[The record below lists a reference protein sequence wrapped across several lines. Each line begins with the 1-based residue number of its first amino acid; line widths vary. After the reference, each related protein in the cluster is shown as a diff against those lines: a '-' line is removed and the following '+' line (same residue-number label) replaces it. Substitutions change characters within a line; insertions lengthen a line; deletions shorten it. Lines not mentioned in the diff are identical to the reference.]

1 MLLTGLEKYLL
12 LALIAA
18 VIELDAYF
26 FGITLVSQPV
36 IAGSMAGLI
45 LGDVKTGALIGS
57 LVQLVWMMPPVGA
70 FVPPSST
77 AIAVSSTATA
87 IYLYSVF
94 PEEPQ
99 SVLIMFALVGG
110 AGVGYFVGQADIW
123 NRKLNTVIVN
133 AFEKRITEGKV
144 SCLNAVNLLTLGLK
158 ALRDFSLYMFFFIFA
173 LVLAEN
179 IFSTMPAQ
187 VVKGLGRAFLFLP
200 ALGFAVVFDLF
211 RTKTGAWFHASVFAS
226 TYMIFSFVPGIN
238 ANLYMV
244 GVVFVGVFVVYNT
257 IWKTAGG
264 AKA

>member
-1 MLLTGLEKYLL
+1 MLTGLEKYVL

-26 FGITLVSQPV
+26 FGITLFSQPV
-36 IAGSMAGLI
+36 IAGSIAGFI

-87 IYLYSVF
+87 VYLYAVF
-94 PEEPQ
+94 PEKPH

-123 NRKLNTVIVN
+123 TRKLNTIIVN
-133 AFEKRITEGKV
+133 AFEKRITGGKV
-144 SCLNAVNLLTLGLK
+144 SCINAVNLLTLGLK
-158 ALRDFSLYMFFFIFA
+158 SLRDFSLYMVFFMFA
-173 LVLAEN
+173 LVLAAN

-187 VVKGLGRAFLFLP
+187 VIKGLDRAFLFLP
-200 ALGFAVVFDLF
+200 ALGFAVVFDMF
-211 RTKTGAWFHASVFAS
+211 RTKTGAWFHGTVFAA
-226 TYMIFSFVPGIN
+226 TYIIFSLVPGIN
-238 ANLYMV
+238 ANVYMI
-244 GVVFVGVFVVYNT
+244 GVIFVGIFVVYNT
-257 IWKTAGG
+257 IWKTGG
-264 AKA
+264 AAKS